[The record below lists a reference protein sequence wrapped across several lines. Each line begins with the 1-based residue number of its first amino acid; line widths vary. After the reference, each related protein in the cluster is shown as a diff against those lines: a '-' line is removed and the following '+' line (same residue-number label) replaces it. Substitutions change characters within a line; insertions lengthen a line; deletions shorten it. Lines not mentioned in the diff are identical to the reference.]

1 MSPQDPVNGLADDC
15 AYESLTVFKPS
26 TPIIKANKR
35 RMVLDVMLTVID
47 IDFILSSVI

>member
-26 TPIIKANKR
+26 TPIIKASR
-35 RMVLDVMLTVID
+35 ITIVLDVMLTVID
-47 IDFILSSVI
+47 IDFIFSSVI